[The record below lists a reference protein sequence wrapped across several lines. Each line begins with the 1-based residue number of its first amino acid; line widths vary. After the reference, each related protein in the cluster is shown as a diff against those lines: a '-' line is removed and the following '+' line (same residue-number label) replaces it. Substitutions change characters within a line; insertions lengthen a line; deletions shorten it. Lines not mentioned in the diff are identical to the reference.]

1 MSLKENAKKSL
12 GINEELA
19 NRKKFKI
26 REILRTEIKIESIEI
41 APVKDTMNNNV
52 LKDEIRIFFNYL
64 GEPSYSYAPTSLK
77 KVFIDELNS
86 NGGDIDS
93 INDEISE
100 GFTVKFD
107 VVKTSTGMDYITTEI
122 VD

>member
-12 GINEELA
+12 GINEEIV

-26 REILRTEIKIESIEI
+26 REILRTEIKIEAIEL
-41 APVKDTMNNNV
+41 ARVKDTMNNNV
-52 LKDEIRIFFNYL
+52 IKDEIRIYYNYL
-64 GEPSYSYAPTSLK
+64 NEPCYSYAPTSLK
-77 KVFIDELNS
+77 NVFMDELNS
-86 NGGDIDS
+86 NGGDIGA
-93 INDEISE
+93 INDELAE
-100 GFTVKFD
+100 GFIVKFD